1 MKFDVVLHPS
11 AAAELEDAYRWIA
24 GESQARANLWY
35 NNLLKKMKT
44 LERTPNRCPPAPERK
59 YADENFRQLIVGQ
72 YRIIFLVD
80 GKSVRVLHVRHG
92 ARRTIGEPEG
102 QEDGE

>member
-1 MKFDVVLHPS
+1 MKFDVALHPS
-11 AAAELEDAYRWIA
+11 AASELEEAYRWIA
-24 GESQARANLWY
+24 EESPSRADLWY
-35 NNLLKKMKT
+35 NTLLKKMKT

-80 GKSVRVLHVRHG
+80 GKCVRVLHVRHG
-92 ARRTIGEPEG
+92 ARRAVGEPG
-102 QEDGE
+102 GPQDR

>member
-11 AAAELEDAYRWIA
+11 AAAELEEAYRWIA
-24 GESQARANLWY
+24 QESQSSADLWY
-35 NNLLKKMKT
+35 NHLLKKMKT
-44 LERTPNRCPPAPERK
+44 LQGTPNRCPPAPEGK
-59 YADENFRQLIVGQ
+59 YADENFRQLIVDR

-92 ARRTIGEPEG
+92 ARRAIGEPDVEA
-102 QEDGE
+102 DV

>member
-11 AAAELEDAYRWIA
+11 AAAELEEAYRWIA
-24 GESQARANLWY
+24 QESQSSADLWY

-44 LERTPNRCPPAPERK
+44 LERTPNRCAPAPERK
-59 YADENFRQLIVGQ
+59 YADENFRQLIVGR

-80 GKSVRVLHVRHG
+80 GRSVRVLHVRHG
-92 ARRTIGEPEG
+92 ARRTIGDPDVEG
-102 QEDGE
+102 DV